1 MNHSQKR
8 ATIHSRSGILAL
20 FMLSIFFS
28 CTTTPIQ
35 APAIPSYD
43 DFPFDSQFDCSNYV
57 ALIFPQYERLG
68 RNVTIEYGYNDD
80 RSGHLWICEDGKVI
94 DGGDPEWITENY
106 KHCRLSFNSV
116 AAARDF
122 FGKEEL
128 DPDLSGK
135 RPINEMMLNWLL
147 K

>member
-1 MNHSQKR
+1 
-8 ATIHSRSGILAL
+8 
-20 FMLSIFFS
+20 
-28 CTTTPIQ
+28 
-35 APAIPSYD
+35 
-43 DFPFDSQFDCSNYV
+43 V

-80 RSGHLWICEDGKVI
+80 RSGHLWICEDGKII